1 MFKKLSKLF
10 VIFSIV
16 LSLSLSLIACGE
28 TDNGPQETPALAEF
42 TNPHAFT
49 KGIHDFTNEDSLTD
63 WLVKD
68 GKTDYVFYVPA
79 VQDDTL
85 KVAVQDF
92 QLLFY
97 DATNINITTAV
108 DTTPAKENGRYISLG
123 ENELFKSIYVED
135 ENVDGYD
142 PNKHITVAEYDKASL
157 KEDGYRIIT
166 KGKNVYLLGG
176 SLNDGLCNAVYGFLN
191 LHFNYEYFYR
201 NCIVIDEDVTDEP
214 LKIFNV
220 KDVPDINRRS
230 YNVVWYSTSY
240 DLPRNADLNT
250 GLSAA
255 DIKNRKYRARL
266 TGAHGSDLMGPFTA
280 DGWKGSESIHNV
292 QEYFPDSKGKEDSTL
307 YVNYEKYFHDE
318 YKPEGYLELDP
329 FAPSRY
335 SQNAELVAKYGADDN
350 GDGIPDSW
358 TLNYGNS
365 VEAGN
370 QAAIEH
376 GYEPVNSE
384 SGEHGSSAQWW
395 NGVTVCHTAHGNANA
410 YEALKKRVAE
420 VIFQNMRRWTP
431 KEYPQKRTITFS
443 MEDAGTPCLCDACK
457 AIYNKYNA
465 HPAAINMF
473 LNDVVRSYV
482 RPWMERPDNA
492 EFRRDDFV
500 LSYFCYSSNSGLPVL
515 QNEEDRVEF
524 ETKVKTD
531 KNVGVYIAGIKIGD
545 NNHML
550 DASAQYCIKFLDG
563 WNELCDNI
571 MIWGYSV
578 EANASMFLMDSLSM
592 YSSELY
598 QQLAN
603 IGTYYM
609 FNESQDV
616 GDEACCWQNW
626 ASYYQSKLMWD
637 STLETGPLKDAYF
650 DAMYLDAS
658 DTMKE
663 IHTRQRVHVQVY
675 TDEFGVRDKNLQGL
689 QITSEKFWPLG
700 VVTGWYDMF
709 QVALSEVEKYKTLD
723 PQLYDWVYEHI
734 ELEMLTPAFISLY
747 SLYNKLTPAQIQEYK
762 NVLYSVT
769 DKFPGIRWK
778 GSYASDIRDF
788 VEGI

>member
-10 VIFSIV
+10 VLFSIV
-16 LSLSLSLIACGE
+16 LSLSLSLIACDKPE
-28 TDNGPQETPALAEF
+28 EGPQEPAALAEF
-42 TNPHAFT
+42 VNPYVFT
-49 KGIHDFTNEDSLTD
+49 GGIHDFTNEDSTTD

-68 GKTDYVFYVPA
+68 GKTDYIFYVPA
-79 VQDDTL
+79 VQDDYAKAAIL
-85 KVAVQDF
+85 DF

-97 DATNINITTAV
+97 DATNINISTV
-108 DTTPAKENGRYISLG
+108 IDTVPARDDARYISLG
-123 ENELFKSIYVED
+123 ENELFKSIYVKD
-135 ENVDGYD
+135 ENVEGYD
-142 PNKHITVAEYDKASL
+142 PNKHITEAEYDKASL

-176 SLNDGLCNAVYGFLN
+176 SLNDALCNAVYGFLN

-220 KDVPDINRRS
+220 KDVPDIDRRS
-230 YNVVWYSTSY
+230 YNVVWYSTNY

-255 DIKNRKYRARL
+255 DIKNRRYRSRL
-266 TGAHGSDLMGPFTA
+266 TAGHGSDLMGPFTA
-280 DGWKGSESIHNV
+280 DNWKGSETIHNV
-292 QEYFPDSKGKEDSTL
+292 QEYFPDSKGNENTTL

-318 YKPEGYLELDP
+318 YKPEGYHELEP

-335 SQNAELVAKYGADDN
+335 NQNAELVAKYGTDDN

-358 TLNYGNS
+358 TLNYGKS
-365 VEAGN
+365 EEAGI

-384 SGEHGSSAQWW
+384 TVEHGASAQWW

-420 VIFQNMRRWTP
+420 VIMQNLRRWNV

-443 MEDAGTPCLCDACK
+443 MEDAGTPCLCDACA
-457 AIYNKYNA
+457 AIYDKYNA

-482 RPWMERPDNA
+482 RPWMNKPENVDYKRDN
-492 EFRRDDFV
+492 FV
-500 LSYFCYSSNSGLPVL
+500 LSYFCYSSNSGLPQL
-515 QNEEDRVEF
+515 KNEADREEF
-524 ETKVKTD
+524 EQKVVCD

-545 NNHML
+545 SDHVL
-550 DASAQYCIKFLDG
+550 DAVGRGCSNFLTG
-563 WNELCDNI
+563 WDKICDNI

-578 EANASMFLMDSLSM
+578 EANASMFLMDSLTM

-598 QQLAN
+598 QLLAN
-603 IGTYYM
+603 IDTYYM

-637 STLETGPLKDAYF
+637 STLETGPLMDAYF

-663 IHTRQRVHVQVY
+663 IHTRQRVHVQI
-675 TDEFGVRDKNLQGL
+675 TQDEYGIRNKMLQGL
-689 QITSEKFWPLG
+689 QITSEKFWALG
-700 VVTGWYDMF
+700 AVTGWYDMF
-709 QVALSEVEKYKTLD
+709 QVALKDIEKYKTLD
-723 PQLYDWVYEHI
+723 PKLYDWLYEHI
-734 ELEMLTPAFISLY
+734 EIEMTTPAFIALY
-747 SLYNKLTPAQIQEYK
+747 SLYGKLTPAQIQEYK
-762 NVLYSVT
+762 SVLYSVT
-769 DKFPGIRWK
+769 DKFPNFRWK
-778 GSYASDIRDF
+778 GSYTSNIRDF
-788 VEGI
+788 VDAL